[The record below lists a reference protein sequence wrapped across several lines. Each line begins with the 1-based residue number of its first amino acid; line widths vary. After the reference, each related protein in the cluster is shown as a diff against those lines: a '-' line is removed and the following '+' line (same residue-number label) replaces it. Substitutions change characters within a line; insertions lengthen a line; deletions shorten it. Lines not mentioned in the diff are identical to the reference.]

1 MPSPLLQHM
10 RNDAVAIFQ
19 AGLEAVDPATAIR
32 RCVSLD
38 HTQLILGDLTIDLS
52 HINRLFVIGAGK
64 ASGAMAAALEEILAD
79 RITDGLV
86 VVKYDHAVKLS
97 HISQVEAG
105 HPVPDING
113 QKGTESIRELVKKT
127 GQNDL
132 VICLMSGGGSALLV
146 SPGSGLS
153 LVDKQ
158 ETIQELLSCGA
169 SIHEINTIRKHL
181 SHIKGGHLAMCAH
194 PAQVVSLI
202 LSDVVGDDL
211 DVIASGPTVPDPS
224 TFQDCGD
231 ILSKYDIAD
240 KLPKA
245 VHRHLVRGMQGKIK
259 ETPKPGHPI
268 FDKADHFII
277 GNNIQALK
285 SAKKHAESLGYN
297 TLMLTSLLTGE
308 TRDAAQF
315 QAAIIR
321 EMTQTGYPVS
331 PPACLLSG
339 GETTVTLKGNGQGGR
354 NQEFVLASALAL
366 ENLAPVVCLSAGTDG
381 IDGPTDA
388 AGAIMDSTT
397 LTRAINK
404 GLRAATYLENNDS
417 YHFFQ
422 ELGDLYVTGPTRTNV
437 MDIRITLVGGHT
449 KGPRVQ
455 GGYEGSRVADSEQL
469 RAPNSLQSKPLT
481 G

>member
-1 MPSPLLQHM
+1 MCSSILQKM
-10 RNDAVAIFQ
+10 KNDADAIFQ
-19 AGLEAVDPATAIR
+19 AGLAAVDPAAAIR
-32 RCVSLD
+32 RYVSMD
-38 HTQLILGDLTIDLS
+38 HAQLSINGKTFDLS
-52 HINRLFVIGAGK
+52 YVDRLFVIGAGK
-64 ASGAMAAALEEILAD
+64 ASGVMAAALEEIIGD
-79 RITDGLV
+79 RITDGIV
-86 VVKYDHAVKLS
+86 VVKYDHAVRLTR
-97 HISQVEAG
+97 ISLVEAG
-105 HPVPDING
+105 HPVPDKNG
-113 QKGTESIRELVKKT
+113 QEGAERIYELVGKAGNK
-127 GQNDL
+127 DL
-132 VICLMSGGGSALLV
+132 IICLMSGGGSALLPYPR
-146 SPGSGLS
+146 PGLT

-158 ETIQELLSCGA
+158 ETIQVLLSCGA

-181 SHIKGGHLAMCAH
+181 SYIKGGQLAISAH
-194 PAQVVSLI
+194 PARVVSLI

-224 TFQDCGD
+224 TFQDCND

-245 VHRHLVRGMQGKIK
+245 VHRYLVRGMEGKIK
-259 ETPKPGHPI
+259 ETPKPGHPVY
-268 FDKADHFII
+268 DKTDHFII

-308 TRDAAQF
+308 TRDAAHF

-339 GETTVTLKGNGQGGR
+339 GETTVTLKGNGKGGR

-388 AGAIMDSTT
+388 AGAIMDSAT
-397 LTRAINK
+397 LTRADKN
-404 GLRAATYLENNDS
+404 GMSAAAYLENNDS

-437 MDIRITLVGGHT
+437 MDIRITLVGV
-449 KGPRVQ
+449 K
-455 GGYEGSRVADSEQL
+455 
-469 RAPNSLQSKPLT
+469 K
-481 G
+481 